1 MRPLGIT
8 TVIFDL
14 DGTLCTYRVG
24 VREAIVESLRRT
36 GQSAD
41 LVGDP
46 SAAAMRYDELWDE
59 VELNRDSALLI
70 REDIWTRLLA
80 EHDIVDPSLAHD
92 LATAYTRIRG
102 PSLSLFDDVRDLLI
116 TLKKRYRLGL
126 LTNGPTNMQWPKI
139 EDLGIAPLFDKIL
152 VSGDLGIHKPD
163 AQVFHHLLAQLDAMP
178 TETLYVG
185 NSYPMDV
192 VGAKR
197 AGLWSA
203 WVVPD
208 DESVPDHVT
217 PDFRMKDL
225 RTLREV
231 LL

>member
-1 MRPLGIT
+1 MRPPGIT

-14 DGTLCTYRVG
+14 DGTLCTYTVSVG
-24 VREAIVESLRRT
+24 EAIVESLRRT
-36 GQSAD
+36 GQPID
-41 LVGDP
+41 LVGDL
-46 SAAAMRYDELWDE
+46 SDAAVRYDELWDE

-70 REDIWTRLLA
+70 REDIWARLLA
-80 EHDIVDPSLAHD
+80 DHDIVDPSLAHD

-102 PSLSLFDDVRDLLI
+102 PSLTLFDDARDLLI
-116 TLKKRYRLGL
+116 TLKKQYRLGL

-163 AQVFHHLLAQLDAMP
+163 AQVFHQLLAQLGATP
-178 TETLYVG
+178 TEALYVG

-192 VGAKR
+192 VGAKE

-203 WVVPD
+203 WVAPD
-208 DESVPDHVT
+208 NEPVPDHVA
-217 PDFRMKDL
+217 PDIRMKDL
-225 RTLREV
+225 STLREV